1 MKKIPHLL
9 LLFPLF
15 CLSCSKQNNSVKHD
29 VNSTKVFPKNKS
41 VDISETKPDIILV
54 KIAENIFFKWNIKEN
69 SIVKDSNYYQYLEN
83 NNTIQL
89 IANNINSTTDLNV
102 QICSKKTGH
111 LKVGDIAFLYLWEN
125 RKFYLFKC
133 LKLQFDAIGKNCKLP
148 EDLLD
153 YLEKNRQTVQKKI
166 IECI

>member
-1 MKKIPHLL
+1 MKKISHLL
-9 LLFPLF
+9 LLFPLLF
-15 CLSCSKQNNSVKHD
+15 LSCSKDNNSVKYD
-29 VNSTKVFPKNKS
+29 VIYPQNKS
-41 VDISETKPDIILV
+41 VDISKAKPDTILV
-54 KIAENIFFKWNIKEN
+54 KIAENVFFRWNVKGN

-83 NNTIQL
+83 KNTIQL

-102 QICSKKTGH
+102 QICSKKTSR

-133 LKLQFDAIGKNCKLP
+133 LKLQFDTIGENCKIP

-153 YLEKNRQTVQKKI
+153 YIEKNRQTVQKKI